1 MSNALVSECIDLD
14 ERLGVIVDTETYAST
29 VIEIRAKD
37 GETLKQIEVI
47 GGQEG
52 QDTIV
57 DGEMIDQWKT
67 KPKLLLLLLSEIWL
81 KEK

>member
-14 ERLGVIVDTETYAST
+14 ERLEVIVDTETYAST

-57 DGEMIDQWKT
+57 DGEMIDQ
-67 KPKLLLLLLSEIWL
+67 
-81 KEK
+81 

>member
-57 DGEMIDQWKT
+57 DGEMIDQ
-67 KPKLLLLLLSEIWL
+67 
-81 KEK
+81 

>member
-1 MSNALVSECIDLD
+1 MNNALVSECIDLD

-29 VIEIRAKD
+29 VIEIRAED

-57 DGEMIDQWKT
+57 DEEMIDQ
-67 KPKLLLLLLSEIWL
+67 
-81 KEK
+81 

>member
-14 ERLGVIVDTETYAST
+14 ERLGVIVNTETYAST

-57 DGEMIDQWKT
+57 DGEMIDQ
-67 KPKLLLLLLSEIWL
+67 
-81 KEK
+81 